1 MLIGMPVY
9 DDVEMIDVTAPTTCS
24 RWAGLDVELVTE
36 KPGLVRFRNGFCFE
50 VTKSLKQARR
60 WDAIWVPGGDVT
72 ALKRLMGDKVF
83 LEFLKRQSARAKYVA
98 SVCEGTMLLAAAKL
112 LDGYTATTHR
122 AFIPCSPLRFIPLDA
137 GHRRTPPPLPSPAA
151 QGHRHRGGE
160 RWHRQRP
167 AGWESPSHGQGPRE

>member
-50 VTKSLKQARR
+50 LTKSLKQARR

-83 LEFLKRQSARAKYVA
+83 LEFLKRQSARATYVA
-98 SVCEGTMLLAAAKL
+98 SVVRGHNAAGRRQAARRL
-112 LDGYTATTHR
+112 YRDH
-122 AFIPCSPLRFIPLDA
+122 PLGVHSVL
-137 GHRRTPPPLPSPAA
+137 PAA
-151 QGHRHRGGE
+151 LH
-160 RWHRQRP
+160 P
-167 AGWESPSHGQGPRE
+167 A